1 MSIYEVVKKA
11 LTDFL
16 VPEIK
21 AEIATVRADIGIL
34 REAVNQNEKRAQER
48 HEMMMRDL
56 GWRFDSLKDTMQLS
70 RRVDEI
76 KRRVDAN
83 EQAET

>member
-1 MSIYEVVKKA
+1 LSIYEVVKKA